1 MKGYLFSSLCV
12 RKHGASEKRYPFILK
27 NRGTIIRGKNT
38 CKEGREIDTK
48 KIILWRYRIGIRK
61 MSTCNIRE
69 EYAEIRNL
77 IYSRDAYW

>member
-1 MKGYLFSSLCV
+1 MCSETRGIRKKISLHSQKS
-12 RKHGASEKRYPFILK
+12 RDDNPR
-27 NRGTIIRGKNT
+27 KNT